1 MWQAGTI
8 PPTLAFSKSL
18 TSLLTPPPQGQDNS
32 TPPGAGLF
40 VGYYTGS
47 SPYEKNCLTED
58 GKLKTGFFESELTLE
73 VIQVRERERP
83 LLTGA

>member
-18 TSLLTPPPQGQDNS
+18 TSLLTPPPPQGQDNS

-73 VIQVRERERP
+73 VIQVRERERERDHF
-83 LLTGA
+83 